1 MDYSEA
7 REITRHLK
15 TTPLFSYFEEDP
27 LIDLL
32 KDARVL
38 HFERAGE
45 VIREGEFGPEFYLVV
60 RGNVDVTV
68 SEGEREVF
76 ISTIGEGQFFGE
88 AGLFARVRRTA
99 NVTASDG
106 SVLVAIGR
114 NVFLSFLQKRP
125 KTGIQFLMLIIYSLL
140 KKLRGANQELAFERK
155 FDIDQDDIDSII
167 RGILEEGEGKG
178 D

>member
-45 VIREGEFGPEFYLVV
+45 VIRE
-60 RGNVDVTV
+60 
-68 SEGEREVF
+68 
-76 ISTIGEGQFFGE
+76 
-88 AGLFARVRRTA
+88 
-99 NVTASDG
+99 
-106 SVLVAIGR
+106 IGR
-114 NVFLSFLQKRP
+114 AHV
-125 KTGIQFLMLIIYSLL
+125 
-140 KKLRGANQELAFERK
+140 
-155 FDIDQDDIDSII
+155 
-167 RGILEEGEGKG
+167 
-178 D
+178 